1 MTSTLANLMQAD
13 MTQSLSGTNMES
25 TEASTIRRAYGMN
38 MVLMEVIIVN
48 TVPSIIMHLIL
59 QSCETRMVSSMDIS
73 HATSINQNEPITNSL
88 ISFVITTRRF
98 GRT

>member
-1 MTSTLANLMQAD
+1 MQAD

-25 TEASTIRRAYGMN
+25 TEANTIRRAYGMN

-88 ISFVITTRRF
+88 ISFVRIMKRF
-98 GRT
+98 VRT